1 MNDQFIFD
9 KAYSLLKAVGVK
21 MFTYKQM
28 NDVGYPFIEMS
39 NMDTD
44 RKATKSGSLQTI
56 NLSIDIWGLAT
67 ERRELTNIKSS
78 VIDILTKNFQV
89 KESEIEDQ
97 ILTDTSTTDV
107 LLHGILVVP
116 IYLN

>member
-1 MNDQFIFD
+1 MNDQYIFD
-9 KAYSLLKAVGVK
+9 KAYTLLKKLG
-21 MFTYKQM
+21 FDIYTYKQM
-28 NDVGYPFIEMS
+28 NDVDYPFIEMS

-56 NLSIDIWGLAT
+56 NLSIDIWGLA
-67 ERRELTNIKSS
+67 ENRRELTTIKSS
-78 VIDILTKNFQV
+78 IIDILTKNFQV
-89 KESEIEDQ
+89 KESEIDDRT
-97 ILTDTSTTDV
+97 ITDTSTTDI